1 MSVGFTNSDIEQIED
16 PWLGARTTA
25 LVYLMGVCGLRVGE
39 VLGIAVPED
48 VQNGRL
54 KITGKGHSA
63 AEWIVMPPLV
73 TTAVSTWLVWRGPR
87 KGALFIAKNVGP
99 DMRPLVHSSVYRQF
113 IRLGHQVDTNL
124 EVRPHGLRHR
134 AITRALDV

>member
-1 MSVGFTNSDIEQIED
+1 
-16 PWLGARTTA
+16 
-25 LVYLMGVCGLRVGE
+25 MGVCGLRVGE

-73 TTAVSTWLVWRGPR
+73 ATAVSTWLVWRGPR
-87 KGALFIAKNVGP
+87 KGALFIAKYPSGTP
-99 DMRPLVHSSVYRQF
+99 HLQHHEPAMMAECPPASSRSSSV
-113 IRLGHQVDTNL
+113 LL
-124 EVRPHGLRHR
+124 LAEVVAVGGG
-134 AITRALDV
+134 